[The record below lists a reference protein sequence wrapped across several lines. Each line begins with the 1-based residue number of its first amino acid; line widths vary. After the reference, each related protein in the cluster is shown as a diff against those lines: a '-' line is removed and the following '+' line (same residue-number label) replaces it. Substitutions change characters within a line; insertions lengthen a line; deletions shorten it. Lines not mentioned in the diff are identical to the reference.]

1 MSHSIIGRAMMA
13 GLGATA
19 AVLAAAGL
27 AATAN
32 ADTTPPL
39 PFDPITSYPGDL
51 FGGSDVN
58 DFFFANPGGTSYT
71 ELQIT
76 SDFYFTSSG
85 TPVFDFTPTV
95 VTTDGPVPG
104 TEATGFYDDNVFQT
118 FNGNAIDQISTVTG
132 YYDYLDRDNVD
143 TAFLALPTVTGLS
156 TTVTPETNLDAA
168 VLDPSFWDG
177 GGLSSLFADWSA
189 LVSDLSSLF

>member
-1 MSHSIIGRAMMA
+1 MSHSIVRRVMLA
-13 GLGATA
+13 GLGTTA
-19 AVLAAAGL
+19 AALAAAGL

-39 PFDPITSYPGDL
+39 PFDPISSYPGGL
-51 FGGSDVN
+51 YGGSDVN
-58 DFFFANPGGTSYT
+58 DFFFANPGGTTYT
-71 ELQIT
+71 ELQTT

-104 TEATGFYDDNVFQT
+104 TDATGFYEDNVFQT
-118 FNGNAIDQISTVTG
+118 FNGNAIDQINTVTG

-143 TAFLALPTVTGLS
+143 TSFLALPTITGLS
-156 TTVTPETNLDAA
+156 TTVTPDDNFAA
-168 VLDPSFWDG
+168 TLLDPSFWDG
-177 GGLSSLFADWSA
+177 SSLSSLFADWSS
-189 LVSDLSSLF
+189 LSSDLASLF